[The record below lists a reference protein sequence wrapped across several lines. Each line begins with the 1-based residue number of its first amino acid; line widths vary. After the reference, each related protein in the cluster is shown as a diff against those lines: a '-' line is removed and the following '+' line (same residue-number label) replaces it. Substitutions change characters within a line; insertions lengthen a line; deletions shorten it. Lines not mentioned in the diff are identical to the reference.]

1 MKLSPDQLPI
11 RVDKPWGH
19 EIWYAWTDRYVGKIL
34 HVRRGERL
42 SLQYHREKDESS
54 YLLQGRLLVTHGPSV
69 DRLAVTEV
77 APGHVWRNR
86 PGEIHTI
93 EAVEDSDVLEV
104 STPEVDD
111 VVRLRDAY
119 GRQGTSAP

>member
-1 MKLSPDQLPI
+1 MPITPDDLPV
-11 RVDKPWGH
+11 RVEKPWGH
-19 EIWYAWTDRYVGKIL
+19 EIWYAWTDQYVGKLL
-34 HVRRGERL
+34 HVRRGGQL
-42 SLQYHREKDESS
+42 SLQYHRQKDETS
-54 YLLQGRLLVTHGPSV
+54 YVLRGRLRLTRGPS
-69 DRLAVTEV
+69 LQALTVTEV
-77 APGHVWRNR
+77 GPGDTWRNR

-93 EAVEDSDVLEV
+93 EGLEDADVLEV